1 MKILNTYLNFKNEV
15 KEVECIGSVV
25 FSTDSDGRVWHD
37 IARDIILSEEP
48 RISKFIMVSD
58 FLIVQIEDDPSKI
71 SPIDNSTIFE
81 IEENNLNIGT
91 FVYYDSVENN
101 LIGLGTPPTALHTKY
116 NGTEWI
122 IEASLE
128 EQIEYYKN
136 LIIQKTKE
144 LGIENLAGFGNPN
157 LELELN
163 ELKKI
168 HLEKSHELALQIE
181 NRLKEVSL

>member
-15 KEVECIGSVV
+15 KEVEGIGNVV

-48 RISKFIMVSD
+48 RISKFIMVYNY
-58 FLIVQIEDDPSKI
+58 LIVQIEDDPSKI
-71 SPIDNSTIFE
+71 SPIDNSSIFE
-81 IEENNLNIGT
+81 IENNPFQSGD
-91 FVYYDSVENN
+91 FVYHDSLANSLV
-101 LIGLGTPPTALHTKY
+101 GLSAPSTALHTKY

-122 IEASLE
+122 IEVSLE

-168 HLEKSHELALQIE
+168 HLEKSHELALEIE
-181 NRLKEVSL
+181 NRLK

>member
-1 MKILNTYLNFKNEV
+1 MKILSTYLSFRNEV
-15 KEVECIGSVV
+15 KEVKGIGGAV
-25 FSTDSDGRVWHD
+25 FSTDSNGRIWHD
-37 IARDIILSEEP
+37 ITRNIILSEEP
-48 RISKFIMVSD
+48 RISKFIMISD

-71 SPIDNSTIFE
+71 SPIDNSSIFE
-81 IEENNLNIGT
+81 IEDNNLNVGT
-91 FVYYDSVENN
+91 FVYYDSVKNN
-101 LIGLGTPPTALHTKY
+101 LIDIGTPPTALHTKY

-181 NRLKEVSL
+181 NRLRKKK

>member
-1 MKILNTYLNFKNEV
+1 MILGKYLNFKNTIQKLENHN
-15 KEVECIGSVV
+15 IV
-25 FSTDSDGRVWHD
+25 FSTDVEGNIWHEYANDNPLNGVYYMILNNKIMGVSSDPT
-37 IARDIILSEEP
+37 L
-48 RISKFIMVSD
+48 
-58 FLIVQIEDDPSKI
+58 L
-71 SPIDNSTIFE
+71 SPIEGSDIFCLDDNNNFTIDDY
-81 IEENNLNIGT
+81 
-91 FVYYDSVENN
+91 VYYDDVNNELIKIEN
-101 LIGLGTPPTALHTKY
+101 PPSLLYTKY